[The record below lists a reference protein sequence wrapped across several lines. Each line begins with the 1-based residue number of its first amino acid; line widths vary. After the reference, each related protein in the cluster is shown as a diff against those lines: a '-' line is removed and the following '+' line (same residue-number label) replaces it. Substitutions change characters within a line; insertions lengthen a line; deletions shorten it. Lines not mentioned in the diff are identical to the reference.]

1 MSKINFKIVTPE
13 RLVYETEADQ
23 VTLPTTSGEIT
34 ILPNHLPLISLLAA
48 GELRVKIG
56 NQEIPLAVAHGFVEV
71 GKNQVVVLADS
82 ADRVEEIDIKRAEEA
97 KKRAEE
103 LLKTKKIDSVEF
115 ATLAA
120 QLEREL
126 TRLKVARKHRKSTLG
141 PTPRVEE

>member
-1 MSKINFKIVTPE
+1 MPKINFKIVTPE